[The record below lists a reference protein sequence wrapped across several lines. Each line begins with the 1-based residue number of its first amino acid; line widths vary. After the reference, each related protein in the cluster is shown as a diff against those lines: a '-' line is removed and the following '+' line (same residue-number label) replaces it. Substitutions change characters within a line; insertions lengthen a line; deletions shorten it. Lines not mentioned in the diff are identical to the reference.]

1 MLQYTHLHM
10 YTTNAYSMNIILS
23 NYYTPGFVIEVV
35 RLSKTTKN
43 RHGQQNMNLWNT
55 LVVRTDNHV
64 YPQNNFATEHANIT
78 PYRDTRQSSVRDR
91 VNLNHV
97 YCHLRLTVDNAVW

>member
-10 YTTNAYSMNIILS
+10 YTINAYSMNIILS
-23 NYYTPGFVIEVV
+23 NYYTPGLIREVV

-43 RHGQQNMNLWNT
+43 RHGQQNMNLRNT
-55 LVVRTDNHV
+55 LVVSHV

-78 PYRDTRQSSVRDR
+78 PYRDTRQSSVISETE
-91 VNLNHV
+91 
-97 YCHLRLTVDNAVW
+97 LT